1 MIVHSFSSRVSLST
15 LIRILHSTMAS
26 CLPET
31 LNVSRFFNRK
41 DFSNTVEIIVN
52 DTKFICSGVILAYQS
67 PVFEKL
73 FSTGASFVLLQDF
86 FYSGSEIVVEE
97 CLNLLYGGKVLV
109 TLHNIEALIRFSLIY
124 DVKFMYELAIG
135 WIREN
140 VTYLNVFELFDI
152 GNLSEVKSRKRDVY
166 NHCLEIM
173 KRCDVEVSQEMSSRL
188 KSEKVVAGDFIRD
201 MIRMTNCPA
210 LVGFL
215 VHFCGQ
221 SEQNTNFVLDL
232 RENIDFENLFLEQK
246 ELFNSLMSS
255 MKRHTV
261 SPCRLKQLLEIQME
275 VLKL

>member
-1 MIVHSFSSRVSLST
+1 
-15 LIRILHSTMAS
+15 MAS
-26 CLPET
+26 SLPET

-52 DTKFICSGVILAYQS
+52 DTKFICSGVVLAHQS

-86 FYSGSEIVVEE
+86 FYSGSEIFVEE
-97 CLNLLYGGKVLV
+97 CLNLLYGGKILV
-109 TLHNIEALIRFSLIY
+109 TLQNIEALTRFSLIY

-135 WIREN
+135 WIRDN
-140 VTYLNVFELFDI
+140 ITYLNVFELFNI
-152 GNLSEVKSRKRDVY
+152 GNLPEVKSRKQDVY

-188 KSEKVVAGDFIRD
+188 KSGKVVAGDFIRD

-210 LVGFL
+210 LMGFL
-215 VHFCGQ
+215 VNFCGQ

-232 RENIDFENLFLEQK
+232 RENVDFENLFLDQK
-246 ELFNSLMSS
+246 ELFNSLMCS
-255 MKRHTV
+255 MKKHTE
-261 SPCRLKQLLEIQME
+261 SPFRLKQLLEIQME